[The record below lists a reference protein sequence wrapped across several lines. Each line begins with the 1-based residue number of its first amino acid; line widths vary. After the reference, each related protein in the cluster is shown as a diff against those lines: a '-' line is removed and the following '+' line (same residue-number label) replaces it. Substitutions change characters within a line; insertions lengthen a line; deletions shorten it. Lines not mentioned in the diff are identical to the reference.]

1 MSSPLSPPEIAP
13 PDSSRLA
20 ARQAHLGRELSR
32 TAARRPLRR
41 GLVRAGAVIALA
53 VVAGAVALTG
63 RGGQPDAVAR
73 ALAAVSRGP
82 YLGIVVRFDHAGHST
97 LVHLDTHTAE
107 LVRPRS
113 ELWFDTRKHG
123 RAADVGGCTRLVG
136 PHTHSACVGAIL
148 TGLPA
153 LFTGAIDHY
162 RAALASGQVKRT
174 SSGVVRGRSV
184 WWLRVASGAFP
195 PYARTIRVLVAVD
208 QKTGNPLRIETRRGA
223 RVIDGE
229 DVDVIAETADLP
241 AYVRAAARFPR
252 VPPLLGQRRHHAATV
267 VTLAEAARAVPG
279 ALWPG
284 RSAAGEPFRRA
295 RVITLA
301 DGLKQLELLYG
312 GACPAHCV
320 LVKQSPGRAG
330 WAPGSRLYGLL
341 PDRTVV
347 VNGGRYGDGRSGKI
361 AIRLEG
367 TDKAAILATALAL
380 RPLAP

>member
-1 MSSPLSPPEIAP
+1 MSSPLSPPDVAP
-13 PDSSRLA
+13 LDDARLA
-20 ARQAHLGRELSR
+20 ARQANLERELARSPGP
-32 TAARRPLRR
+32 ARRRL
-41 GLVRAGAVIALA
+41 LRAGAVALA
-53 VVAGAVALTG
+53 GIAAGGVLLTG
-63 RGGQPDAVAR
+63 RGGQRDAVAR
-73 ALAAVSRGP
+73 ALAAVSGGP

-97 LVHLDTHTAE
+97 IVHLDTHAAE

-123 RAADVGGCTRLVG
+123 RAANVGGCTRLVG
-136 PHTHSACVGAIL
+136 PRTRTGCVGAFG

-174 SSGVVRGRSV
+174 SSGVVRGRRV
-184 WWLRVASGAFP
+184 WWLRVTSGAFP
-195 PYARTIRVLVAVD
+195 PYARGIRVLVAVD

-223 RVIDGE
+223 RVTDGE
-229 DVDVIAETADLP
+229 DVDVVAETARLP

-252 VPPLLGQRRHHAATV
+252 VPPLLGQRRHHAAVV

-284 RSAAGEPFRRA
+284 RSAAGQPLRLA

-312 GACPAHCV
+312 GGCPAHCV
-320 LVKQSPGRAG
+320 LVKQSVGRAG
-330 WAPGSRLYGLL
+330 WAPGSRLYCGVAR
-341 PDRTVV
+341 RTVV
-347 VNGGRYGDGRSGKI
+347 VNGGRYGDGRAGTI

-367 TDKAAILATALAL
+367 TDKAAILATARSL
-380 RPLAP
+380 RPLSP